1 MLSFPKTASKF
12 SGHGHFASMHVVAIN
27 GLWGELYC
35 VEMLHMSSLLV
46 RTLCYQHV
54 ILAAYHF
61 IVGGQGIASGF
72 RDAISLAWRL
82 AIACRSD
89 VDFEQLFTG
98 WYLER
103 KQQLE
108 QSLASTV
115 RNGDMVNSSNPFL
128 ISIRDWTF
136 WTLQLFPS
144 WKHWLERGP
153 RAEAPV
159 SYKYAMGMPFIPD
172 KNGGVYFPQ
181 TYCASLS
188 KGSQIYFTDDVI
200 FDQREGNKLFRV
212 VVLLNRLDEMSD
224 AVRDL
229 EAVEGISQDL
239 DLDGATFFIPK
250 GSLPDSTVDEAIP
263 DGLDGRLFRS
273 ATAEEFAQSELCKD
287 RPFPRGY
294 NELLMWQASK
304 GMRYVI
310 LRPDR
315 FVFAM
320 FRSRLQL
327 EQAAKRLV
335 EIF

>member
-1 MLSFPKTASKF
+1 M
-12 SGHGHFASMHVVAIN
+12 
-27 GLWGELYC
+27 
-35 VEMLHMSSLLV
+35 
-46 RTLCYQHV
+46 
-54 ILAAYHF
+54 

-89 VDFEQLFTG
+89 VDYEQLFTS

-115 RNGDMVNSSNPFL
+115 RNGDMVNSSDPFL
-128 ISIRDWTF
+128 ISLRDWTF
-136 WTLQLFPS
+136 WTLQLIPS

-153 RAEAPV
+153 RGEAPV
-159 SYKYAMGMPFIPD
+159 SYKYAVGMPFMPD
-172 KNGGVYFPQ
+172 MKGGVYFPQ

-188 KGSQIYFTDDVI
+188 KGNQIHFTDDVI
-200 FDQREGNKLFRV
+200 FDQNQGNKLFRV

-229 EAVEGISQDL
+229 QAVEGISQDL
-239 DLDGATFFIPK
+239 ALDGTTFFVPK
-250 GSLPDSTVDEAIP
+250 ESLADFTVDDAIH
-263 DGLDGRLFRS
+263 DGFEDRLFRS
-273 ATAEEFAQSELCKD
+273 ATAEEFGQSDLCKN

-320 FRSRLQL
+320 CQSRLEL
-327 EQAAKRLV
+327 EQVAIRFV